1 MSYSRLNIVP
11 LTTYENNLSCH
22 IYGHSISGCTFIKKT
37 IDIFSIFNFSVNKK
51 LGLERKHLSNFLYFF
66 KLQFSISFDA
76 HTVFHKSFISI
87 VTFLNLKY

>member
-51 LGLERKHLSNFLYFF
+51 LGLERKHLSNFY
-66 KLQFSISFDA
+66 IS
-76 HTVFHKSFISI
+76 
-87 VTFLNLKY
+87 LNYNFQ